1 MSFEQAESD
10 YSQLV
15 QAALDYGYTE
25 DWTKLRTADLSIKEL
40 QQVAEKVGYHV
51 NVNVDGSIRNI
62 TKDVTAPL
70 KAGTITGN
78 LTGGGDPIG
87 SNINS
92 NLEIGTTAAE
102 ANTTFQSTADIAAD
116 VAEGATAAEAA
127 KAAVK
132 AGKMA
137 KFTNGVKGVFNK
149 PVTGTVSGP
158 LIAVSSGIK
167 TGKGID
173 AALYNFAKVMGE
185 DESQVWA
192 LNPQSWESL
201 VSDLSDEG
209 LEGIYKWGFNVL
221 FGLSDTGDAQMYV
234 DENAFA
240 YMVAYLQSQG
250 FYTTGSITVDSTE
263 FTDLKDTFEYP
274 ITLNNSPFYQTAT
287 SGNYVLQVISAVPFA
302 VFDTEDN
309 SYNSLC
315 EVFAYGSDPGTNVFT
330 SRQQPSHGETTP
342 LPTNYISKLS
352 GKYTYKDKTVHF
364 SAVSGGNASF
374 SANQGTNKSKVST
387 SKTVDLLNKVAWDLI
402 YGDVHTTAGS
412 PDGVSELENADNHD
426 SELDKATDP
435 DSALNILKTLFP
447 ELWDN
452 RVEQQQIQPDGSTKT
467 YTYVPLPFPISGEDQ
482 AIDSQGASQQ
492 QNEVV
497 PKPDP
502 ETQPDVKP
510 ATESQLWS
518 LIQIITNSLKKP
530 QGMTETEPDPQKQ
543 PQANPDATPLNPDPP
558 TNPPDTGTG
567 EPPVAV
573 PPTGSASSLWAIY
586 NPTIPQINDFGAWLW
601 SPNFV
606 DQILKLFND
615 PMQSIIGLHRV
626 YATPVTG
633 ETRTIK
639 VGYLDSGVP
648 SLIVTDQ
655 YSTVDCGTVN
665 LREYFGNV
673 LDYDPYTQVQLYLPF
688 VGIVNL
694 DVADVMR
701 SSINIVYHVDV
712 LTGAC
717 LAEVKVIRDAAGGT
731 LYQYAGNAAVTM
743 PISSGSYM
751 GIVASIASIAGG
763 VAGTIASGG
772 AMAPMLL
779 GSASSALGSART
791 KVEHSGGFSGNA
803 GAMGIKKPYLIIS
816 RPQAALAKNYQ
827 YYIGDPSNTTTTLG
841 SCTGYVQ
848 VKECHL
854 ENVPAT
860 QQELN
865 NIEQILKGGVLI

>member
-1 MSFEQAESD
+1 MSFEQADSD

-51 NVNVDGSIRNI
+51 NVNADGSIRNI

-70 KAGTITGN
+70 KAGTVTGN
-78 LTGGGDPIG
+78 LTGGGDPLG

-102 ANTTFQSTADIAAD
+102 ANTTFQSTADVAAD
-116 VAEGATAAEAA
+116 VEAGATAAEAA

-185 DESQVWA
+185 DENQVWA
-192 LNPQSWESL
+192 LNPQTWESL
-201 VSDLSDEG
+201 VSDLSDTG

-250 FYTTGSITVDSTE
+250 FYKSGTTTIDKSD
-263 FTDLKDTFEYP
+263 FDDLNKAGLIP
-274 ITLNNSPFYQTAT
+274 LNVNTSPFYQTGEGYNVAVV
-287 SGNYVLQVISAVPFA
+287 SNVPFA
-302 VFDTEDN
+302 MIQKSNGRLDG
-309 SYNSLC
+309 
-315 EVFAYGSDPGTNVFT
+315 VFASSSSTRNAYGYD
-330 SRQQPSHGETTP
+330 QTP
-342 LPTNYISKLS
+342 LNPPDFPSNNLTVGEPYTNNN
-352 GKYTYKDKTVHF
+352 KTVYWGHT
-364 SAVSGGNASF
+364 SGGYIKGTE
-374 SANQGTNKSKVST
+374 NQTVTTTT
-387 SKTVDLLNKVAWDLI
+387 SSSLSNTLINEIAWELI
-402 YGDVHTTAGS
+402 YGEHKTVGS
-412 PDGVSELENADNHD
+412 VEGVSDLDNAENHD

-435 DSALNILKTLFP
+435 DSALDILKTLFP
-447 ELWDN
+447 DLWDN

-492 QNEVV
+492 QNQVV

-518 LIQIITNSLKKP
+518 LIQIITNSLNKP
-530 QGMTETEPDPQKQ
+530 QGMTETQPDPQKQ

-567 EPPVAV
+567 EPPAVV

-639 VGYLDSGVP
+639 VGYLDSGVS

-688 VGIVNL
+688 IGIVNL

-827 YYIGDPSNTTTTLG
+827 NYIGDPSNTTTTLG
-841 SCTGYVQ
+841 SCSGYVQ

-854 ENVPAT
+854 ENIPAT